1 MTDDRSSS
9 IHWKRKR
16 DERQKDALEDELLT
30 TYYNTNIRMRKAV
43 REANY
48 VAQRWGTKAW
58 SNWGGV
64 HE

>member
-1 MTDDRSSS
+1 MTAAENSSV
-9 IHWKRKR
+9 HWKRKR

-30 TYYNTNIRMRKAV
+30 TKYLTNLRMRTAV
-43 REANY
+43 REANI

-58 SNWGGV
+58 SKWGGV